1 MRNVNL
7 EQAKLRFIQV
17 VMWPFCLLSSM
28 SILAIGFSQDAET
41 LYFNLSYLWIIA
53 CLLLCERR
61 FTYRV
66 DWTRA
71 DGQTGANIYHTLLN
85 KGLVQAAIVVGIS
98 TGVIT
103 TQEEAFLS
111 DWPLALQVLL
121 GLITSELGLY
131 WAHRCSHEYSYLW
144 RFHSVHHSVK
154 RLWLVNTGRFHFIDS
169 IISVLASLPFLLL
182 CGISTDAIVWV
193 SAITAYIGILTHCNA
208 DMHCGVLNKIFNTP
222 QLHRWHHSIDS
233 KIGNNNYGENL
244 MLWDKIFG
252 TYYYKED
259 SSVDVIGIQEKM
271 PTNFAKQLLI
281 PFIWNRYQ
289 ASGEDADTR

>member
-1 MRNVNL
+1 MRKVSL
-7 EQAKLRFIQV
+7 EQTKLKLTQV
-17 VMWPFCLLSSM
+17 IMWPFCLLSSM
-28 SILAIGFSQDAET
+28 SILALGFSKGAET
-41 LYFNLSYLWIIA
+41 LYFNLSYLWMIA
-53 CLLLCERR
+53 CLLLCERK

-66 DWTRA
+66 DWTRT

-85 KGLVQAAIVVGIS
+85 KGLVQVAIVLGIS
-98 TGVIT
+98 TGMIT

-131 WAHRCSHEYSYLW
+131 WAHRCSHEYPYLW

-208 DMHCGVLNKIFNTP
+208 DMRCGVLNKVFNTP

-233 KIGNNNYGENL
+233 RIGNSNYGENL
-244 MLWDKIFG
+244 MLWDQIFG

-259 SSVDVIGIQEKM
+259 SAVDVIGIQEKM
-271 PTNFAKQLLI
+271 PSTFTKQLLV

-289 ASGEDADTR
+289 DSGEDADTG

>member
-1 MRNVNL
+1 
-7 EQAKLRFIQV
+7 
-17 VMWPFCLLSSM
+17 M
-28 SILAIGFSQDAET
+28 SILALGFSKGAET
-41 LYFNLSYLWIIA
+41 LYFNLSYLWMIA
-53 CLLLCERR
+53 CLLLCERK

-66 DWTRA
+66 DWTRT

-85 KGLVQAAIVVGIS
+85 KGLVQVAIVTGIS
-98 TGVIT
+98 TGMIT

-131 WAHRCSHEYSYLW
+131 WAHRCSHEYPYLW

-208 DMHCGVLNKIFNTP
+208 DMRCGVLNKVFNTP

-233 KIGNNNYGENL
+233 RIGNSNYGENL
-244 MLWDKIFG
+244 MLWDQIFG

-259 SSVDVIGIQEKM
+259 SAVDVIGIQEKM
-271 PTNFAKQLLI
+271 PSTFTKQLLV

-289 ASGEDADTR
+289 DSGEDADTG

>member
-1 MRNVNL
+1 MRKVSL
-7 EQAKLRFIQV
+7 EQTKLKLTQV
-17 VMWPFCLLSSM
+17 IMWPFCLLSSM
-28 SILAIGFSQDAET
+28 SILALGFSKGAET
-41 LYFNLSYLWIIA
+41 LYFNLSYLWMIA
-53 CLLLCERR
+53 CLLLCERK

-66 DWTRA
+66 DWTRT

-85 KGLVQAAIVVGIS
+85 KGLVQVAVVLGIS
-98 TGVIT
+98 TGMIT

-131 WAHRCSHEYSYLW
+131 WAHRCSHEYPYLW

-208 DMHCGVLNKIFNTP
+208 DMRCGVLNKVFNTP

-233 KIGNNNYGENL
+233 RIGNSNYGENL
-244 MLWDKIFG
+244 MLWDQIFG

-259 SSVDVIGIQEKM
+259 SAVDVIGIQEKM
-271 PTNFAKQLLI
+271 PSTFTKQLLV

-289 ASGEDADTR
+289 DSGEDADTG

>member
-1 MRNVNL
+1 MRNVSL
-7 EQAKLRFIQV
+7 EQTKLKLTQV
-17 VMWPFCLLSSM
+17 IMWPFCLLSSM
-28 SILAIGFSQDAET
+28 SILALGFSKGAET

-53 CLLLCERR
+53 CLLLCERK

-66 DWTRA
+66 DWTRT

-85 KGLVQAAIVVGIS
+85 KGLVQVAIVLGIS
-98 TGVIT
+98 TGMIT

-131 WAHRCSHEYSYLW
+131 WAHRCSHEYPYLW

-208 DMHCGVLNKIFNTP
+208 DMRCGVLNKVFNTP

-233 KIGNNNYGENL
+233 RIGNSNYGENL
-244 MLWDKIFG
+244 MLWDQIFG

-259 SSVDVIGIQEKM
+259 SAVDVIGIQEKM
-271 PTNFAKQLLI
+271 PSTFTKQLLV

-289 ASGEDADTR
+289 DSGEDADTG